1 MQVNHIVSIR
11 LSILVK
17 DLVVFSSISYDLHN
31 TGEIMI
37 MQMRTKWELFSKRVL
52 KEDLLE
58 TLSDPEITEG
68 CRRDFRECS
77 AHIKSKHKHDTQTR
91 QVQGLP
97 ERCKTKQNINKK
109 TRQIKSGL

>member
-1 MQVNHIVSIR
+1 MQVSYIVSIR

-17 DLVVFSSISYDLHN
+17 DSISYDLHN

-37 MQMRTKWELFSKRVL
+37 MQMRTKREMFSKRVL

-58 TLSDPEITEG
+58 TVSDPEITEG

-91 QVQGLP
+91 QVQGPP
-97 ERCKTKQNINKK
+97 ERCKTKHK
-109 TRQIKSGL
+109 